1 MSGICECGALAPD
14 VPPKL
19 FRQTA
24 ALVSAYMFGDER
36 TFSALFAETSTE
48 IVPVMVGA
56 LMPRCT

>member
-24 ALVSAYMFGDER
+24 ALVSAYMFGDEED
-36 TFSALFAETSTE
+36 LLG
-48 IVPVMVGA
+48 PVRRD
-56 LMPRCT
+56 LD